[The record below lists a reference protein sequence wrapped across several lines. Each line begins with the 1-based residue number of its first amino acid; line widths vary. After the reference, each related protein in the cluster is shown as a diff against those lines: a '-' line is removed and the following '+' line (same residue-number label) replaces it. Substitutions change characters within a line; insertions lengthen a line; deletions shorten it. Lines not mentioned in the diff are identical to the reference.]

1 MDRGEGLLNMRQRT
15 SAPGSGGAEEAGV
28 DRRVSKCHRL
38 RLRTA
43 PRPGTTAH
51 RWSLSKAEIFWEHT
65 VSQKG

>member
-15 SAPGSGGAEEAGV
+15 SAPGSGGAEEAGA

-38 RLRTA
+38 RLWTI
-43 PRPGTTAH
+43 PRPGTPAH
-51 RWSLSKAEIFWEHT
+51 RGNSSKAEIFWGHM